1 MLDDA
6 KKVLKEFYGYTS
18 FRSGQEKIVQN
29 IVRGRD
35 TLGIMPTGG
44 GKSICFQIPALLFP
58 GITLVVSPLI
68 SLMKDQVDALNNLG
82 VKATYINSSLDY
94 REIEDRLWGA
104 RQGQYKLIY
113 IAPERLESER
123 FRATLTGLAISQLAV
138 DEAHC
143 ISQWGHDFRPSYL
156 ALPTFIKEM
165 SSRPVVTA
173 FTATATPEVK
183 KDIVQR
189 LMLKN
194 PLIYTSGFDR
204 ENLSFAVIRGENKKD
219 FLADYLRRNKRQS
232 GIIYA
237 ATRKEVDALYE
248 ILSKKGFLTGKYHAG
263 MTDQER
269 NRSQE
274 MFLYDDLTVMVATN
288 AFGMGIDKSNVRY
301 VIHYNMPKNMES
313 YYQEAGR
320 AGRDG
325 EAGECILLFN
335 SQDIQIQKYLI
346 EISELAPERKTNEY
360 QKLQAMV
367 DYCHTPGCLR
377 RYILQYFG
385 DSNVPE
391 ECGNCSSC
399 NDERELADITLEA
412 QKIFSCV
419 YRMNEQYGVTLVAD
433 VLKGSRSKKIQQ
445 YGFQQ
450 LSTYG
455 LMKENTAKQIAD
467 MIHVLIAEGYLA
479 LTEGQYPVVKL
490 RPKAAPVLKGQEK
503 VFQKIRQAP
512 QEPQEDNTLFE
523 QLRELRKELS
533 QQERVPPYIIFPDST
548 LHELCKY
555 RPTDK
560 DSFLAIKGVG
570 QTKFERFGKRFLE
583 VILKQNKGSL

>member
-1 MLDDA
+1 MLEKA
-6 KKVLKEFYGYTS
+6 RRVLKEFYGYTS
-18 FRSGQEKIVQN
+18 FRSGQEKIIQN
-29 IVRGRD
+29 ILAGRD

-44 GKSICFQIPALLFP
+44 GKSLCFQIPALLFS
-58 GITLVVSPLI
+58 GLTLVVSPLI

-94 REIEDRLWGA
+94 REITDRLRAA
-104 RQGQYKLIY
+104 RQGQYRLIY
-113 IAPERLESER
+113 IAPERLESPR
-123 FRATLTGLAISQLAV
+123 FRETLTSLTVSQLAV

-156 ALPTFIKEM
+156 ALPSLLKELTP
-165 SSRPVVTA
+165 RPVVTA

-189 LMLKN
+189 LMLKK
-194 PLIYTSGFDR
+194 PLIYVSGFDR

-219 FLADYLRRNKRQS
+219 FIADYLKQNKGKP

-248 ILSKKGFLTGKYHAG
+248 ALSKKGFPVGKYHAG
-263 MTDQER
+263 MTEQER
-269 NRSQE
+269 TRNQE

-325 EAGECILLFN
+325 EAGECILLFS

-346 EISELAPERKTNEY
+346 EVSELAPERKTNEY

-385 DSNVPE
+385 ESNLADS
-391 ECGNCSSC
+391 CGNCSNC
-399 NDERELADITLEA
+399 NDERELVDITVEA

-419 YRMNEQYGVTLVAD
+419 YRMQEQYGVTLVAD

-445 YGFQQ
+445 YGFHR

-455 LMKENTAKQIAD
+455 LLKEHTAKQIAD
-467 MIHVLIAEGYLA
+467 MIHILIAEGYLA

-490 RPKAAPVLKGQEK
+490 RPKAVPVLKGQEK
-503 VFQKIRQAP
+503 VFQKIRRTA
-512 QEPQEDNTLFE
+512 QEPQADNGLFE
-523 QLRELRKELS
+523 KLRELRKELS
-533 QQERVPPYIIFPDST
+533 QRERVPPYIIFPDST
-548 LHELCKY
+548 LQELCKY

-560 DSFLAIKGVG
+560 ESFLAVKGVG
-570 QTKFERFGKRFLE
+570 QAKYERFGREFID
-583 VILKQNKGSL
+583 VIIKYGS

>member
-1 MLDDA
+1 MLEDA
-6 KKVLKEFYGYTS
+6 RRLLKEFYGYTA
-18 FRSGQEKIVQN
+18 FRSGQEKIIQN
-29 IVRGRD
+29 ILLRRD

-44 GKSICFQIPALLFP
+44 GKSICFQIPALLFA

-82 VKATYINSSLDY
+82 IKATYINSSLDY
-94 REIEDRLWGA
+94 REIEERLRGA
-104 RQGQYKLIY
+104 SQGQYKLIY
-113 IAPERLESER
+113 IAPERLESQR
-123 FRATLTGLAISQLAV
+123 FRETLTSLAVSQLAV

-156 ALPTFIKEM
+156 ALPNLIKEM
-165 SSRPVVTA
+165 SPRPVVTA

-189 LMLKN
+189 LMLKT
-194 PLIYTSGFDR
+194 PLIYISGFNR
-204 ENLSFAVIRGENKKD
+204 ENLSFSVIRGENKKD
-219 FLADYLRRNKRQS
+219 FLTDYLKRNKRQP

-248 ILSKKGFLTGKYHAG
+248 ILNKKGFSVGKYHAG
-263 MTDQER
+263 ISDQER
-269 NRSQE
+269 NRNQE

-325 EAGECILLFN
+325 EPGECILLFN

-346 EISELAPERKTNEY
+346 EVSELAPERKTNEY

-377 RYILQYFG
+377 GYILQYFG
-385 DSNVPE
+385 ESNVPE
-391 ECGNCSSC
+391 SCDNCSSC
-399 NDERELADITLEA
+399 HDDRELADITIDA

-419 YRMNEQYGVTLVAD
+419 YRMQEQYGVTLVAD

-455 LMKENTAKQIAD
+455 LLKEHTAKHIAD
-467 MIHVLIAEGYLA
+467 MIHILIAEGYLA
-479 LTEGQYPVVKL
+479 LTESQYPVVKL
-490 RPKAAPVLKGQEK
+490 KPKAVPVLKGQAK
-503 VFQKIRQAP
+503 VFQKIRRAP
-512 QEPQEDNTLFE
+512 QEPQADNTLFE
-523 QLRELRKELS
+523 KLRELRKELS
-533 QQERVPPYIIFPDST
+533 QRERVPPYIIFPDST

-560 DSFLAIKGVG
+560 ESFLAIKGVG
-570 QTKFERFGKRFLE
+570 QAKYERFGREFIE
-583 VILKQNKGSL
+583 VILKNGC

>member
-1 MLDDA
+1 MLEKA
-6 KKVLKEFYGYTS
+6 RQVLKEFYGYTS
-18 FRSGQEKIVQN
+18 FRSGQEKIIQN
-29 IVRGRD
+29 ILAERD

-44 GKSICFQIPALLFP
+44 GKSLCFQIPALLFP
-58 GITLVVSPLI
+58 GLTLVVSPLI

-94 REIEDRLWGA
+94 QEITDRLRAA
-104 RQGQYKLIY
+104 RQGQYRLIY
-113 IAPERLESER
+113 IAPERLESPR
-123 FRATLTGLAISQLAV
+123 FRETLTSLTVSQLAV

-156 ALPTFIKEM
+156 ALPSLLKELTP
-165 SSRPVVTA
+165 RPVVTA

-189 LMLKN
+189 LMLKK
-194 PLIYTSGFDR
+194 PLIYVSGFDR
-204 ENLSFAVIRGENKKD
+204 ENLSFAVIRGVNKKD
-219 FLADYLRRNKRQS
+219 FIADYLKQNKGKP

-248 ILSKKGFLTGKYHAG
+248 ALSKKGFPVGKYHAG
-263 MTDQER
+263 MTEQER
-269 NRSQE
+269 TRNQE

-325 EAGECILLFN
+325 EAGECILLFS

-346 EISELAPERKTNEY
+346 EVSELAPERKTNEY

-385 DSNVPE
+385 ESNLADS
-391 ECGNCSSC
+391 CGNCSNC
-399 NDERELADITLEA
+399 NDERELVDITVEA

-419 YRMNEQYGVTLVAD
+419 YRMQEQYGVTLVAD

-445 YGFQQ
+445 YGFHR

-455 LMKENTAKQIAD
+455 LLKEHTAKQIAD
-467 MIHVLIAEGYLA
+467 MIHILIAEGYLA

-490 RPKAAPVLKGQEK
+490 RPKAVPVLKGQEK
-503 VFQKIRQAP
+503 VFQKIRRTA
-512 QEPQEDNTLFE
+512 QEPQADNGLFE
-523 QLRELRKELS
+523 KLRELRKELS
-533 QQERVPPYIIFPDST
+533 QRERVPPYIIFPDST
-548 LHELCKY
+548 LQELCKY

-560 DSFLAIKGVG
+560 ESFLAVKGVG
-570 QTKFERFGKRFLE
+570 QAKYERFGREFID
-583 VILKQNKGSL
+583 VIIKYGS